1 MQFCKN
7 LSMISIFST
16 IVEYFCK
23 FVLKNVDTSL
33 LGCSLLYLEYLNCNE
48 TVLSNT
54 NVIFQIIFCQVTLLK
69 NPEVKPDDLD
79 ALLMS

>member
-1 MQFCKN
+1 MNNFYILINGAAFLQ
-7 LSMISIFST
+7 IY
-16 IVEYFCK
+16 VEE
-23 FVLKNVDTSL
+23 S
-33 LGCSLLYLEYLNCNE
+33 CSVQYLVYLNCNE
-48 TVLSNT
+48 MVLSNT